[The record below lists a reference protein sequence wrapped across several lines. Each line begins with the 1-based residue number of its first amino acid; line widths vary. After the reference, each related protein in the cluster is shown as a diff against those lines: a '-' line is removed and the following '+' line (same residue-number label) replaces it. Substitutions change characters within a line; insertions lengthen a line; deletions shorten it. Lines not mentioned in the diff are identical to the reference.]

1 MKKYILAIATL
12 ALVVAC
18 KKVQP
23 GGNKNILKLEE
34 GVQRYTDDEQG
45 KGETA
50 QAEPATNEVKV
61 VHLKGVNLN
70 VNQNGLE
77 DRIVAFLQGGKYA
90 SSDEEALKNTWYNFD
105 QVIFKSGSSSELVK
119 GEDQIKNLAKILKE
133 YPEAKIKIGGYT
145 DKSGNEESNLKL
157 SKERAL
163 FIKTSLEKEG
173 VGAQVVSAEGYG
185 SQFAKAAADVSA
197 DEKAKDRKM
206 AIRFA
211 K

>member
-1 MKKYILAIATL
+1 MKKYILVIATF

-18 KKVQP
+18 KKIQP
-23 GGNKNILKLEE
+23 GGNKNILKLDENT
-34 GVQRYTDDEQG
+34 QRYSDDKQG
-45 KGETA
+45 TKDVK
-50 QAEPATNEVKV
+50 QDVPATNEGKV
-61 VHLKGVNLN
+61 VHLKGGDLTVNE
-70 VNQNGLE
+70 NGLE
-77 DRIVAFLQGGKYA
+77 DRIVDFLKSGKYT

-105 QVIFKSGSSSELVK
+105 QVIFKSGSANDLEK
-119 GEDQIKNLAKILKE
+119 GQDQIKNLAKILKE
-133 YPEAKIKIGGYT
+133 YPEVKIKIGGYT

-185 SQFAKAAADVSA
+185 SQFAKASA
-197 DEKAKDRKM
+197 DASTEEKAKDRKM